1 MRDSTM
7 SLRSRVQASA
17 ALLATAAQAWRRS
30 WQSLS
35 RAQRATTL
43 ILSTMIVAGVVLRVR
58 GIAFPPRF
66 TFDEHHFVPNARRYL
81 LGEVDDNDHPP
92 LGKLLIAV
100 GILLF
105 GDNPIGWRAASL
117 IFGLQSLV
125 IAAALAR
132 ALFANPR
139 AGWFAAAFFAGDGFF
154 LAYSRTALLDGGLT
168 CLILWSLLAAVTAQ
182 SWRGVLLCALLVGLA
197 ASIKWSGG
205 MAAVPAV
212 AAIFILRRAPRR
224 SLLLFAAAP
233 ILHLALWLAT
243 FPLSGRPA
251 DPRALFTLMHELLRR
266 HIEIGH
272 SQNPLAS
279 PWYTWP
285 VLYHPIVVKLAD
297 HGLGRRYASS
307 VGNPLLFFSST
318 LVILATLQAGIVA
331 VVRARKAGVRVSTI
345 LLGYLAFLPPVVRAA
360 LLLTVGWL
368 ALLAPWIVGRGSYT
382 FMYHYL
388 PSYGFA
394 LTLLAGAV
402 AHLEQRFPRGVLLYV
417 SAALAIGIFFAP
429 VWAELP
435 LAESVANHR
444 LMFVPWQP

>member
-1 MRDSTM
+1 M
-7 SLRSRVQASA
+7 SVRRGVQRVIGV
-17 ALLATAAQAWRRS
+17 LATAVDEGRHWWNA
-30 WQSLS
+30 LS
-35 RAQRATTL
+35 RAQRATTV
-43 ILSTMIVAGVVLRVR
+43 ILSTMIAAGVVLRAR

-66 TFDEHHFVPNARRYL
+66 TFDEQHFVPNARRYL

-105 GDNPIGWRAASL
+105 GDNPTGWRAASL
-117 IFGLQSLV
+117 IFGLQSLI

-132 ALFANPR
+132 ALFENRR

-168 CLILWSLLAAVTAQ
+168 CLVLWSLLAGVTAQ
-182 SWRGVLLCALLVGLA
+182 SWKGVLASALLVGLA
-197 ASIKWSGG
+197 ASVKWSGG
-205 MAAVPAV
+205 MAVVPAV
-212 AAIFILRRAPRR
+212 AAVLILRRAPRW
-224 SLLLFAAAP
+224 SVLLFAAAP
-233 ILHLALWLAT
+233 ILHLGLWLAT
-243 FPLSGRPA
+243 FPLSGRSA
-251 DPRALFTLMHELLRR
+251 DPRALFILMRELLRR

-285 VLYHPIVVKLAD
+285 ILYHPIVVKLAD

-307 VGNPLLFFSST
+307 VGHPLLFLSST
-318 LVILATLQAGIVA
+318 LIVLAALQAGVVA
-331 VVRARKAGVRVSTI
+331 FVRARKARLRVSTI
-345 LLGYLAFLPPVVRAA
+345 LPFLPPVMRAA
-360 LLLTVGWL
+360 LLLTIGWL

-394 LTLLAGAV
+394 LTLVAGAA
-402 AHLEQRFPRGVLLYV
+402 AHLEQRFPRAMLLYV
-417 SAALAIGIFFAP
+417 GAALAIGIFFAP